1 MQFNS
6 FSDAMAMGG
15 HGPYVWGAYAI
26 TLVVVM
32 VILLRPIAATR
43 RLQSEIRRA
52 SSGQSPQS
60 MDSRTGNRA
69 GEVVDAP
76 QT

>member
-1 MQFNS
+1 MQFDS
-6 FSDAMAMGG
+6 FSDAIAMGG

-32 VILLRPIAATR
+32 VILLKPIVATR
-43 RLQSEIRRA
+43 QLQGEIRRA
-52 SSGQSPQS
+52 FARQFAQSETSENGHQV
-60 MDSRTGNRA
+60 N
-69 GEVVDAP
+69 EVVDAP

>member
-1 MQFNS
+1 MQFDS
-6 FSDAMAMGG
+6 FSDAMTMGG
-15 HGPYVWGAYAI
+15 HGPYVWSAYAI
-26 TLVVVM
+26 ALVVVM
-32 VILLRPIAATR
+32 VILLRPISATR

-52 SSGQSPQS
+52 SSGQPPKS
-60 MDSRTGNRA
+60 MESRNGNRA

>member
-1 MQFNS
+1 MQFDS
-6 FSDAMAMGG
+6 LSDAIAMGG

-32 VILLRPIAATR
+32 IILVRPIMATR
-43 RLQSEIRRA
+43 QMQGEIRRA
-52 SSGQSPQS
+52 SARQSAQS
-60 MDSRTGNRA
+60 VSSENGHQAR
-69 GEVVDAP
+69 EVVDAP

>member
-1 MQFNS
+1 MQFDS
-6 FSDAMAMGG
+6 FSDAIAMGG

-32 VILLRPIAATR
+32 IILVRPIMATR
-43 RLQSEIRRA
+43 QLRGEIRRA
-52 SSGQSPQS
+52 SARQSAQS
-60 MDSRTGNRA
+60 VSSENGHQA
-69 GEVVDAP
+69 QEVVDAP

>member
-1 MQFNS
+1 MQFDS
-6 FSDAMAMGG
+6 LSDAIAMGG

-32 VILLRPIAATR
+32 IILVRPIMATR
-43 RLQSEIRRA
+43 QLQGEIRRA
-52 SSGQSPQS
+52 SARQSAQS
-60 MDSRTGNRA
+60 VSSENGHQAR
-69 GEVVDAP
+69 EVVDVP

>member
-1 MQFNS
+1 MQFDS
-6 FSDAMAMGG
+6 FSDAVAMGG

-32 VILLRPIAATR
+32 IILLRPIVATR
-43 RLQSEIRRA
+43 QLQGEIRRA
-52 SSGQSPQS
+52 SERQSAQS
-60 MDSRTGNRA
+60 VSSENGHQA
-69 GEVVDAP
+69 HEVVDAP

>member
-1 MQFNS
+1 MQFDS
-6 FSDAMAMGG
+6 FSDAIAMGG

-32 VILLRPIAATR
+32 VILLRPIVATR
-43 RLQSEIRRA
+43 QLQGEIRRVSA
-52 SSGQSPQS
+52 RQSAQSVSSENGHQ
-60 MDSRTGNRA
+60 A
-69 GEVVDAP
+69 HEVVDAP

>member
-1 MQFNS
+1 MQFDS
-6 FSDAMAMGG
+6 FSDAIAMGG

-32 VILLRPIAATR
+32 VILLRPIVATR
-43 RLQSEIRRA
+43 QLQSEIRRA
-52 SSGQSPQS
+52 SSRQSAQS
-60 MDSRTGNRA
+60 VSSENGHQA
-69 GEVVDAP
+69 HEVVDAP

>member
-1 MQFNS
+1 MQFDS

-43 RLQSEIRRA
+43 RL
-52 SSGQSPQS
+52 
-60 MDSRTGNRA
+60 
-69 GEVVDAP
+69 
-76 QT
+76 

>member
-1 MQFNS
+1 MQFDS
-6 FSDAMAMGG
+6 FSDAIAMGG

-32 VILLRPIAATR
+32 VILLKPIVTTR
-43 RLQSEIRRA
+43 QLQGEIRRA
-52 SSGQSPQS
+52 SARQSAQS
-60 MDSRTGNRA
+60 ETSENGHQVN
-69 GEVVDAP
+69 EVVDAP

>member
-1 MQFNS
+1 MQFDS
-6 FSDAMAMGG
+6 FSDAMTMGG
-15 HGPYVWGAYAI
+15 HGPYVWSAYAI
-26 TLVVVM
+26 TLVVVII
-32 VILLRPIAATR
+32 ILLRPIAATR

-52 SSGQSPQS
+52 SSGHSPQS
-60 MDSRTGNRA
+60 MDSRNGNRA